1 MIRVTG
7 GKKLA
12 RTINFFKKRENW
24 NEIVWVAMNNVA
36 DEIRDDAE
44 KKLYEKW
51 KKILEKQEKAS
62 SLQYT
67 GEVTIHTLD

>member
-36 DEIRDDAE
+36 DEISDDAE
-44 KKLYEKW
+44 KKLYEK
-51 KKILEKQEKAS
+51 
-62 SLQYT
+62 
-67 GEVTIHTLD
+67 